1 MCVVGVCIHN
11 IYYIYIYERF
21 SDFRYGF
28 GAGEFITEPN
38 EAHTES
44 VVGSPGHSV
53 LFLTFTYVECL
64 SCSVLTV
71 VSNPELTNQSQRYFI
86 CRQST

>member
-1 MCVVGVCIHN
+1 MCVVGVYIHN
-11 IYYIYIYERF
+11 IYYIYERF

-44 VVGSPGHSV
+44 VVGVQGIQY
-53 LFLTFTYVECL
+53 FL
-64 SCSVLTV
+64 
-71 VSNPELTNQSQRYFI
+71 
-86 CRQST
+86 